1 MSLLLK
7 KYIKSVSLMN
17 KQTANEY
24 RTRLTN
30 FEKFILK
37 NYNIDLD
44 SLVQQCKE
52 NKFDVYD
59 VLSDYSTYLKEELKL
74 HTTTLK
80 QRIVTAKN
88 FLETQDIDISDRK
101 FKLKIRLPKNIKRE
115 KHALDKNDVVKILNG
130 ISEIRLKTYVMLLA
144 STAVRAVE
152 GLSIR
157 NMDLDLESNPAKIIL
172 KGEFTKTKTDR
183 SVFITQELKE
193 QLIKWLDFK
202 YRKRRICFKE
212 DGKSKTEY
220 RTPVKN
226 EDDLVF
232 SIRKPY
238 KNTNVLK
245 ETYLK
250 RTQAQNNYC
259 NMLPLFNKT
268 LDRIGR
274 GKREY
279 GNEKRR
285 EITFHSFRSFVKST
299 ISDLG
304 HSDYSEWFIGHAGST
319 YWRKK
324 DKEKAEIFQ
333 KLEPYLTILDIT
345 ELERKGADMQTRIE
359 ELEQVNQVYRTREK
373 EREEKERKQNEWLIK
388 MEKRFNEL
396 TAKFD
401 MPRDSKTGRLKR
413 LKNQK

>member
-1 MSLLLK
+1 
-7 KYIKSVSLMN
+7 MN

>member
-1 MSLLLK
+1 L
-7 KYIKSVSLMN
+7 N

-24 RTRLTN
+24 HTRLTN
-30 FEKFILK
+30 FEKFVVSH
-37 NYNIDLD
+37 YNIELD
-44 SLVQQCKE
+44 NFIQQIKDNN

-59 VLSDYSTYLKEELKL
+59 ILSDYSIYLDEELNL

-88 FLETQDIDISDRK
+88 FLETQDIDISERK
-101 FKLKIRLPKNIKRE
+101 FKLKIRLPKDVKRE
-115 KHALDKNDVVKILNG
+115 KQALDKNDIVAILNG

-144 STAVRAVE
+144 STGLRAAE

-183 SVFITQELKE
+183 YVFITKELKD

-202 YRKRRICFKE
+202 YRKRRICYKE
-212 DGKSKTEY
+212 NGKSKEEY
-220 RTPVKN
+220 RTPETN
-226 EDDLVF
+226 PNDLVF
-232 SIRKPY
+232 SVRKPY
-238 KNTNVLK
+238 KNNNKLK
-245 ETYLK
+245 GTYLP
-250 RTQAQNNYC
+250 RTKPQNNYC
-259 NMLPLFNKT
+259 NMLISFNKT
-268 LDRIGR
+268 LDRIGM

-285 EITFHSFRSFVKST
+285 EITFHSFRSFVKSC

-304 HSDYSEWFIGHAGST
+304 HSDYSEWFIGHSGST

-324 DKEKAEIFQ
+324 GKEKVDIYAKI
-333 KLEPYLTILDIT
+333 EPYLTFLDIQQ
-345 ELERKGADMQTRIE
+345 LERKGADMETRIE
-359 ELEQVNQVYRTREK
+359 ELEETVQVYRTREQQ
-373 EREEKERKQNEWLIK
+373 REEKDRKHREWLTK

-396 TAKFD
+396 TAKLD
-401 MPRDSKTGRLKR
+401 MERDEKTGHIKR
-413 LKNQK
+413 IKNNRKSIKPQQQ